1 MKHNII
7 NALIIL
13 VIFAIAI
20 MFGTLLVESKLQ
32 ATHAVTGAYGYDIG
46 GIIFLTCALSCIAI
60 FTSYFA
66 IKVRN
71 DDLALKL
78 KSEQRYNEFLAKLNK
93 I

>member
-13 VIFAIAI
+13 VIFALSAL
-20 MFGTLLVESKLQ
+20 FGALLVASKLQ
-32 ATHAVTGAYGYDIG
+32 AVHAVSGVYSYDIG
-46 GIIFLTCALSCIAI
+46 GIIFLVIVLSCIAI

-71 DDLALKL
+71 DDRDLKL
-78 KSEQRYNEFLAKLNK
+78 KYTQRMKN